1 SDECQA
7 IFIWR
12 AILINKSLLRFYMK
26 RLLLGLMILFLM
38 TACGGN
44 NASDSPTAD
53 LPAQLPPS
61 PEPLSSS
68 PTQIENFTQEVITEE
83 VDPAT
88 CISPEPTQDDVDRA
102 LSFTGKLFD
111 TQDWER
117 TYTVGVDKVS
127 VTWYSERLTSIAFL
141 EALIFPCGYEEL
153 DLDYFFS
160 VDNWVIVFGNYQ
172 SYEYVDEC
180 RLDSGV
186 RLYQFITVDQGFEY
200 DVHYWVVN
208 DTDTRVISMMVVMPI
223 ESQVLIDEFSYSL
236 FPQLPEC

>member
-1 SDECQA
+1 
-7 IFIWR
+7 
-12 AILINKSLLRFYMK
+12 MK
-26 RLLLGLMILFLM
+26 RFLFAFMILFLM

-61 PEPLSSS
+61 PEPFSSS
-68 PTQIENFTQEVITEE
+68 PTQADAPTPV
-83 VDPAT
+83 
-88 CISPEPTQDDVDRA
+88 CISFEPTRADIDRA

-111 TQDWER
+111 TQDWQR
-117 TYTVGVDKVS
+117 TYTVATDKVS
-127 VTWYSERLTSIAFL
+127 ATWYSESFTSLAYL

-153 DLDYFFS
+153 DLDAYFN
-160 VDNWVIVFGNYQ
+160 VDTWLIIFGNYE

-208 DTDTRVISMMVVMPI
+208 DTATRVISMMLVMPI
-223 ESQVLIDEFSYSL
+223 ESQDLIEEYSYSL
-236 FPQLPEC
+236 FPQIPNC

>member
-1 SDECQA
+1 
-7 IFIWR
+7 
-12 AILINKSLLRFYMK
+12 MK
-26 RLLLGLMILFLM
+26 RFLLGLMILFLI
-38 TACGGN
+38 TACNGN
-44 NASDSPTAD
+44 NASDSPTTD

-61 PEPLSSS
+61 PEPFSSS
-68 PTQIENFTQEVITEE
+68 STQEI
-83 VDPAT
+83 DPAT
-88 CISPEPTQDDVDRA
+88 CISPAPTQDDVDRA
-102 LSFTGKLFD
+102 ISFTGKLFD

-117 TYTVGVDKVS
+117 TYTVDVDKVS
-127 VTWYSERLTSIAFL
+127 ITWYSERLTSIAYL

-172 SYEYVDEC
+172 GYEYIDEC

-208 DTDTRVISMMVVMPI
+208 DTDTRVISMMLVMPI
-223 ESQVLIDEFSYSL
+223 ESQDLIEEFSYSL
-236 FPQLPEC
+236 FPQLPDC